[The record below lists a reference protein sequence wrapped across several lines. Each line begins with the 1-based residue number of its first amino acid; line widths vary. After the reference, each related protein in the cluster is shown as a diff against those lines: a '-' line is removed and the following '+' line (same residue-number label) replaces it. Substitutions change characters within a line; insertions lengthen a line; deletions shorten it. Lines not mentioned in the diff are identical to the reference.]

1 MLASTSRQI
10 LVRSARRRIPSMM
23 VSAPSTIV
31 GDKICSS
38 ASFSTSYAMVRHAD
52 EYENEISG
60 SHGQQL
66 QLAYKEGEGKD
77 EPPFDPF
84 LIDDDEEE
92 EEIYDSDDDDMEE
105 SDDLEPMQEEEWDD
119 EEEENDMQVLYNND
133 GSLVRPKSEMVALRA
148 GLPAGGLFAIVNIH
162 KSQQKVT
169 VDDVVIVDKLLPVS
183 KYAVG
188 TTHTVTDTDVL
199 MLGSSHF
206 TLVGMPG
213 VPGAQVD
220 FMVEEITRDKTVIVF
235 KKRRRKHSKRKNG
248 FRREVTFLRI
258 LDIRVPEQYNNL
270 EYKGK

>member
-10 LVRSARRRIPSMM
+10 LVRSARRRIPSIGA
-23 VSAPSTIV
+23 SLTI
-31 GDKICSS
+31 DKIRSS

-52 EYENEISG
+52 EYETEITG
-60 SHGQQL
+60 LHGQQL

-77 EPPFDPF
+77 DPPFDPF
-84 LIDDDEEE
+84 LIEEEYDDDYDNDEEMDEDEEE
-92 EEIYDSDDDDMEE
+92 VDEEEF
-105 SDDLEPMQEEEWDD
+105 EPIQEEEWNDN
-119 EEEENDMQVLYNND
+119 EENDMQVLYNND
-133 GSLVRPKSEMVALRA
+133 GSLIRPRSEMVALRA
-148 GLPAGGLFAIVNIH
+148 GLPAGGLFAIVNING
-162 KSQQKVT
+162 SQQKVT

-183 KYAVG
+183 QYAVG
-188 TTHTVTDTDVL
+188 TTHTLTDKNVL

-220 FMVEEITRDKTVIVF
+220 IMVEEITRDKTVIVF

-248 FRREVTFLRI
+248 FRREVTFLRV